1 MALIAASLRGG
12 LVRIALLRGDE
23 LAEFYLWNRDAPD
36 GVGDIYTGRVVSV
49 EKALAGCFIA
59 LGGEVSGFLPD
70 SARARHLTEGQYI
83 SVCVTR
89 AAQGGKGPR
98 LALAEAPPASTPG
111 LTSHGPGPLVELAER
126 FPAEDIMLDD
136 YALMA
141 DLRPALEGR
150 MRHAA
155 KAIDAVLE
163 DEIASLGEP
172 TAALP
177 HGARLHITPAPAAT
191 LLDIDAAA
199 ASHMPPL
206 ALNTAI
212 IPEICRQIVLRNL
225 SGGILIDFAGLKA
238 AQRQKLLPPL
248 REALKHDPLGPTLLG
263 LSHLGFAEI
272 NRRRV
277 RPPLHEMMNG

>member
-1 MALIAASLRGG
+1 MRGG

-23 LAEFYLWNRDAPD
+23 LTEFYLWKPNAPD

-59 LGGEVSGFLPD
+59 LGGEFSGFLPD
-70 SARARHLTEGQYI
+70 SAGGKNLTEGQYI
-83 SVCVTR
+83 SVSVTR

-111 LTSHGPGPLVELAER
+111 LIAHGPGPLVELAQR
-126 FPAEDIMLDD
+126 FPAEDIILDD

-141 DLRPALEGR
+141 DLRPALAGR
-150 MRHAA
+150 MRYDAN
-155 KAIDAVLE
+155 AIDAVLE
-163 DEIASLGEP
+163 DEIASLREP
-172 TAALP
+172 TASLL

-206 ALNTAI
+206 ALNIAI

-248 REALKHDPLGPTLLG
+248 REALKHDPLDPTLLG

-277 RPPLHEMMNG
+277 RPPLHEIMNG